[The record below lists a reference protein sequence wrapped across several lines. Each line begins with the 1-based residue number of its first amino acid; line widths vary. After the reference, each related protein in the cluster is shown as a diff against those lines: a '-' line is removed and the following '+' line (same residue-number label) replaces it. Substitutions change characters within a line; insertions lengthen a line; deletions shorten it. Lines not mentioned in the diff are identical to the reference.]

1 MGTRACRMQ
10 RGRVSL
16 HFASARAT
24 LAKAA
29 AALVALGSCASLAE
43 ALGQVAETPGSQPVP
58 PQTAAQSVPQ
68 DPEPP
73 PARMTQWYNPL
84 TWPFLPIP
92 EIITDPNSGTT
103 IGLLPTWLITNEQH
117 YIDRIIAPDIQYN
130 QYFGWGGHARILDYP
145 SADVEW
151 SAVAGGSERVQRKID
166 LEYLK
171 GRLREHR
178 FSYGASLVYI
188 RDGTARYYGLGN
200 SSPLA
205 AQTNYTSNQSIAQVQ
220 AGLNLSHAWQLSYTL
235 QWQQVQVLPG
245 VLPHVPSIE
254 TLFGQEILRTDHE
267 LLHQLAMVYDSRDD
281 VTLPTRGM
289 HWVAYGGVATDSLVG
304 TMLYSEAGVD
314 GSGYWRLTPT
324 TILAAHLALRY
335 MPSAPHAAFWEL
347 SSLGGG
353 LSVPGGVQP
362 LRGFGSGRFTDRNLS
377 SGTLEL
383 RQHVAGVAVFDTHIA
398 IEVTPFMDVG
408 RVFAS
413 ASDSPVSQLH
423 TVYGVGFRGVA
434 APFIVG
440 YVDVGHGSEGVA
452 VFTGVNYPF

>member
-1 MGTRACRMQ
+1 MPA
-10 RGRVSL
+10 V
-16 HFASARAT
+16 
-24 LAKAA
+24 
-29 AALVALGSCASLAE
+29 
-43 ALGQVAETPGSQPVP
+43 PGSQPVP
-58 PQTAAQSVPQ
+58 PQSAAQSVPQ
-68 DPEPP
+68 APAPL
-73 PARMTQWYNPL
+73 PARVTHWYNPL

-171 GRLREHR
+171 GRLREHLI
-178 FSYGASLVYI
+178 SYAGSLVYM
-188 RDGTARYYGLGN
+188 RDGTPRYYGIGN
-200 SSPLA
+200 NSQLA
-205 AQTNYTSNQSIAQVQ
+205 AQTNYTSNQSLVQAQ

-245 VLPHVPSIE
+245 TLPKVPSIE
-254 TLFGQEILRTDHE
+254 TLFGQDILRTDHE

-281 VTLPTRGM
+281 VTIPTRGM
-289 HWVAYGGVATDSLVG
+289 RWVGYAGIATSSLAG
-304 TMLYSEAGVD
+304 TTLYSEAGVD

-324 TILAAHLALRY
+324 TILAAHVALRY
-335 MPSAPHAAFWEL
+335 MPSAPHAAFWQL

-353 LSVPGGVQP
+353 SSVPGGIQP
-362 LRGFGSGRFTDRNLS
+362 LRGFGEGRFTDRNLS
-377 SGTLEL
+377 SGTLEV
-383 RQHVAGVAVFDTHIA
+383 RQHVAGLAVFNTHIA
-398 IEVTPFMDVG
+398 IEVTPFLDLG
-408 RVFAS
+408 QVFESAS
-413 ASDSPVSQLH
+413 ASPVSQLH

-452 VFTGVNYPF
+452 VFTGVKYPF